1 MANRYYGQGGRDQ
14 YDRDEENFDREYRE
28 DRWERGRQRAES
40 GSASEYNRAREDD
53 WNERMYRGGSRAPH
67 EDTGREEWE
76 RDRPRRSDQNRYER
90 GAFFGSGGGRGE
102 MSSGRQYERD
112 WSEGGGGPRG
122 GRDTSYSRGTSG
134 GSYRERDWSESSFGP
149 GTVEGMSGFGPGVGP
164 RASGQRRFESNRG
177 YYGEYGG
184 YGVAPTDYGP
194 STGYGYGPAQSYIGD
209 QGQSSRSLSQSHQ
222 RNFAGRGPR
231 NYKRSDERIR
241 EDLNER
247 LTRHPDLDA
256 TDIDVRV
263 TNCQVILMG
272 VVEDRRAKRL
282 AEDIAEDVWGVDDV
296 RNELK
301 VRHGFLA
308 SLTGEKADD
317 RDVTQ
322 PAIREGDEAARK
334 AGRTPGST
342 SGSTV
347 QPGSTGT

>member
-1 MANRYYGQGGRDQ
+1 MANRYYGQGGRDPN
-14 YDRDEENFDREYRE
+14 DRGDEDFDREYRE

-40 GSASEYNRAREDD
+40 ASASEYNRGREDD
-53 WNERMYRGGSRAPH
+53 WNERMYRGGSRGPH
-67 EDTGREEWE
+67 EDIGRDEWE
-76 RDRPRRSDQNRYER
+76 RDRARRSDQNRYER
-90 GAFFGSGGGRGE
+90 GAFFGGGGRGE
-102 MSSGRQYERD
+102 MSSSRQYERD
-112 WSEGGGGPRG
+112 WSEGGAGLRG
-122 GRDTSYSRGTSG
+122 GRDATYGRGTSG
-134 GSYRERDWSESSFGP
+134 SSYRERDWSESSVGP

-164 RASGQRRFESNRG
+164 RAPSQRRFESNRG

-209 QGQSSRSLSQSHQ
+209 QGQSSRSLSQSRQ

-272 VVEDRRAKRL
+272 VVEDRHAKRL

-322 PAIREGDEAARK
+322 PAIRESDEAARK
-334 AGRTPGST
+334 AGRTTGT
-342 SGSTV
+342 II
-347 QPGSTGT
+347 QPGSMGT

>member
-14 YDRDEENFDREYRE
+14 YRDDEDFDREYRE

-40 GSASEYNRAREDD
+40 GSASEYNRGREDD
-53 WNERMYRGGSRAPH
+53 WNERSYRGGSRGQH
-67 EDTGREEWE
+67 EDTGRDDWE

-90 GAFFGSGGGRGE
+90 GAFFSGGSRGE
-102 MSSGRQYERD
+102 MPSSRQYERD
-112 WSEGGGGPRG
+112 WSEGRA
-122 GRDTSYSRGTSG
+122 GRDASYSRGASG

-149 GTVEGMSGFGPGVGP
+149 STVEGTSGFGPGVGP
-164 RASGQRRFESNRG
+164 RTPSQRRFESNRG

-184 YGVAPTDYGP
+184 YGVAPMDYGP
-194 STGYGYGPAQSYIGD
+194 SIGYGYGHAQSYIGD
-209 QGQSSRSLSQSHQ
+209 QGQSSRSLSQSRQH
-222 RNFAGRGPR
+222 NFAGRGPR

-263 TNCQVILMG
+263 ANCQVSLMG
-272 VVEDRRAKRL
+272 VVEDRHAKRL

-322 PAIREGDEAARK
+322 PAIRESDEAARK

-342 SGSTV
+342 SGTIT
-347 QPGSTGT
+347 QPGSSGI